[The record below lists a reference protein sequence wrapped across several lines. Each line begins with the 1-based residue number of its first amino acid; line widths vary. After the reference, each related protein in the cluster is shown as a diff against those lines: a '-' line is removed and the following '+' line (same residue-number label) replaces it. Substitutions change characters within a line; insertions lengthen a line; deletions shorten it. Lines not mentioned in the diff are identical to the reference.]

1 MLKVEFIK
9 MKYLF
14 INGYYEEG
22 EKPTHLMGENI
33 C

>member
-14 INGYYEEG
+14 ISGHYEES